1 MVPESTLLCG
11 EAQSWLHFTEVI
23 KMAKI
28 VTSKKQKK
36 SETKSLKVHVPFK
49 SKILKNSEIVADA
62 LLDCIKTDDLELFRE
77 LLYAHLMTINKVEL
91 AKKAGLGRRTLYD
104 LVDPKKAFNPELAT
118 ISALIQAL
126 AA

>member
-1 MVPESTLLCG
+1 MKTANFQNLIQLITGRDFS
-11 EAQSWLHFTEVI
+11 
-23 KMAKI
+23 
-28 VTSKKQKK
+28 
-36 SETKSLKVHVPFK
+36 
-49 SKILKNSEIVADA
+49 
-62 LLDCIKTDDLELFRE
+62 IKTDDLELFRE